1 MNTIVINGG
10 VNKLELMKIVV
21 SDEFNLLKD
30 ESQTDEDYQNLKESY
45 KKKIFL
51 EMKKLFGQTKE
62 IQNEV

>member
-10 VNKLELMKIVV
+10 VDKLELMKIVV

>member
-51 EMKKLFGQTKE
+51 EMKMLFGQTKE
-62 IQNEV
+62 NQNEV

>member
-30 ESQTDEDYQNLKESY
+30 ESQTFEEYQNLKESY
-45 KKKIFL
+45 KKHPQEILFL
-51 EMKKLFGQTKE
+51 EYYYHH
-62 IQNEV
+62 IW